1 MFAKEKISLSKKLIF
16 LILFL
21 GFTTYFLLGKD
32 IISFFV
38 WWFSLWLIGFI
49 FWPLSRKIFE
59 SFFDEGWLFSKTI
72 GLVFLTL
79 TLWFLSSLK
88 ILPFT
93 YFTILGLLV
102 LSAIVI
108 FKKFKSF
115 GRFKEIF
122 IWEEVIFFCALVF
135 FSFVRGQLPDI
146 HGIEKFM
153 DFAFLNNLLRTKFMP
168 PVDMWLAGK
177 PANYYYYGHYV
188 FAFLTKLT
196 GIPSAIAYN
205 LGVATLFAFGF
216 SLTFSLTANLFY
228 FWGGEKTI
236 KKAISAGL
244 ISAFL
249 LSLGGNL
256 HTFVYAVLLPFAKNI
271 GVYQGEVKP
280 YFYADPRSYIG
291 HYPPT
296 DDKLITEFP
305 AYSYVLGD
313 LHAQII
319 GVCFTITFIALLLA
333 FFVKEDR
340 KTFMPFE
347 NLIMALILPVMWMTN
362 TWDFPIYF
370 GVMGIVFLV
379 RSFLKYNLKREAL
392 QTTLMEILKI
402 LTISLVLL
410 LPFLINFKNPTQ
422 GIHLT
427 RLSHL
432 LSPLYWFQLFV
443 VWGYQSFF
451 AILFIIY
458 IFFFEPRNLLLK
470 EPSTNFL
477 SRLHK
482 FFSKLSRADI
492 FVLIIIFC
500 AFGLVW
506 FSEFFYQKDISGA
519 DFYRAN
525 TVWKVTLQAFVLF
538 DIVIGYIVL
547 RIIPKKLNF
556 KKAILCLVIGGI
568 ICLPMLYPIW
578 SLSQPYDRLRA
589 YKGLDGTT
597 FLKSLYPD
605 DYRGIQWLNNSIFGQ
620 PTIVEAVGES
630 YTDYARVSVFT
641 GLPTILGWRVH
652 EWYWR
657 GFFDEPAKRTE
668 EVREIYESNDLE
680 KTKLLLKKYKVSYI
694 FVGSLERQQYPK
706 LNEQKLPSLGEVV
719 FTSGETKIYKIRN

>member
-1 MFAKEKISLSKKLIF
+1 MFVKEKISLSKKLIF

-21 GFTTYFLLGKD
+21 VFTTYFLLGKD
-32 IISFFV
+32 IIPLFI

-49 FWPLSRKIFE
+49 FLPLSRKIFDN
-59 SFFDEGWLFSKTI
+59 FFDEGWLFSKTI
-72 GLVFLTL
+72 GLVFLSL
-79 TLWFLSSLK
+79 FLWFFSSFK

-93 YFTILGLLV
+93 YPTILCLLFLFTV
-102 LSAIVI
+102 LI
-108 FKKFKSF
+108 FKKFEKS
-115 GRFKEIF
+115 GQFKEIF

-196 GIPSAIAYN
+196 GVSSAIAYN

-271 GVYQGEVKP
+271 GVYQGEVKS

-319 GVCFTITFIALLLA
+319 DVCFVFTFIALLFA
-333 FFVKEDR
+333 VFVKEDR
-340 KTFMPFE
+340 KVFMPFE
-347 NLIMALILPVMWMTN
+347 NLVMALILPVMWMTN
-362 TWDFPIYF
+362 TWDFPIYL
-370 GVMGIVFLV
+370 GVTGFVFLIKHLL
-379 RSFLKYNLKREAL
+379 RYNLKKAL
-392 QTTLMEILKI
+392 LMTLKELFKI
-402 LTISLVLL
+402 LAISLILL
-410 LPFLINFKNPTQ
+410 LPFLVNFKNPTQ
-422 GIHLT
+422 GVHLT
-427 RLSHL
+427 RLEHL

-443 VWGYQSFF
+443 VWGYQCFF
-451 AILFIIY
+451 AFLFVIY
-458 IFFFEPRNLLLK
+458 IFFFESRK
-470 EPSTNFL
+470 IFSERRSGKFF
-477 SRLHK
+477 SRLCN

-492 FVLIIIFC
+492 FVSIVIFC
-500 AFGLVW
+500 AIGLIW

-538 DIVIGYIVL
+538 DIVIGYIAL

-556 KKAILCLVIGGI
+556 QKIILCLIIGVS

-578 SLSQPYDRLRA
+578 SLSQPYNRLRD

-597 FLKSLYPD
+597 FLETFYPD
-605 DYRGIQWLNNSIFGQ
+605 DYRGIRWLNDNVFGQ

-630 YTDYARVSVFT
+630 YTDFARVSVFT

-657 GFFDEPAKRTE
+657 GSFDEAGKRTG
-668 EVREIYESNDLE
+668 EVQEIYESNDVE
-680 KTKLLLKKYKVSYI
+680 KTRYLLKKYNVSYI
-694 FVGSLERQQYPK
+694 FVGSLERKQYPK
-706 LNEQKLPSLGEVV
+706 LNEQKFASLGEVV
-719 FTSGETKIYKIRN
+719 FASGETKIYKIRD